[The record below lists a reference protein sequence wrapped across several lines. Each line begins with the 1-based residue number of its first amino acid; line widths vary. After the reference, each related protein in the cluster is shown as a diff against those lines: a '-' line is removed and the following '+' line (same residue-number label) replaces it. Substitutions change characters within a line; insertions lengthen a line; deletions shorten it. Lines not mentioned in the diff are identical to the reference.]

1 VRAHAGRNYKCSAP
15 GCLDNFEASLCVQTG
30 GTVKFPRPPGEGEGR
45 GREEAEVPEPAAM
58 WKREQRA
65 G

>member
-1 VRAHAGRNYKCSAP
+1 
-15 GCLDNFEASLCVQTG
+15 VQTG